1 MKIEARI
8 RIKEAL
14 EKRSMLQKDLVE
26 LTGMR
31 PNAISSLARGNNERV
46 SLDHLSKIASAL
58 KIEDMNELIEL
69 VKVED
74 NNKLED
80 AFEYGVEKYSNS
92 FERLKDK

>member
-58 KIEDMNELIEL
+58 NIEDMNELIEL
-69 VKVED
+69 VKIED
-74 NNKLED
+74 GKEFED
-80 AFEYGVEKYSNS
+80 AFNYGSEKYKNS

>member
-14 EKRSMLQKDLVE
+14 EKRDMLQKDLVE

-31 PNAISSLARGNNERV
+31 PNAISSLSRGNNERV
-46 SLDHLSKIASAL
+46 SLDHLSKIATAL
-58 KIEDMNELIEL
+58 DIEDMNELIEL

-74 NNKLED
+74 
-80 AFEYGVEKYSNS
+80 
-92 FERLKDK
+92 

>member
-14 EKRSMLQKDLVE
+14 EQRDMLQKDLVE

-31 PNAISSLARGNNERV
+31 PNAISSLSRGNNERV
-46 SLDHLSKIASAL
+46 SLDHLSKIATAL
-58 KIEDMNELIEL
+58 NIEDMNELIEL

-74 NNKLED
+74 
-80 AFEYGVEKYSNS
+80 
-92 FERLKDK
+92 